1 MGVWKRPLC
10 RIAAGFL
17 LGILFGAYGGTWYL
31 VTAAAVL
38 LMGCTGYTFLGT
50 KRWLYAAVV
59 FLEITAAIFF
69 GNLRYHAAETF
80 RQTYLQEIPDGAR
93 VSVQGR
99 LVSKEYKNYQYLYY
113 LTSCYVQR
121 QDEAGGSKG
130 TASNKT
136 VPCNQVIVCV
146 GKDSY
151 KLGKTLV
158 LNGTA
163 EYWKGASNEGN
174 FDAKTYY
181 WSRGIDFK
189 IKDAQILSEHGEADA
204 VLEWLFSLRSKIA
217 EVYAE
222 ELEEGQAGVLTTMV
236 LGDKSI
242 LEKEEKK
249 LYQKTGI
256 SHILAISGL
265 HISVI
270 GMSLYQ
276 ILRKLGAGYAVAGM
290 GAGILMA
297 GYGGM
302 VGMGTSVNR
311 ALLMFFLML
320 LAGVFGRSY
329 DSLSALSAAA
339 LALTWE
345 NPAILFYAG
354 FLLSFAAVTGVVY
367 LGGFLEKQKGG
378 EKRVLKRIA
387 GSFLDTLGVSAAIQ
401 LATIPLVA
409 WYYYEQPT
417 YGIFANLMVLPFMAL
432 LLYLG
437 IVGGL
442 LGLVLPELAKLPLF
456 FCQVI
461 LNWYE
466 TVCKGVG
473 SLPGAVYICGQPP
486 VWKMAGYYLLL
497 LFLASCLYRQ
507 KKVKD
512 TGRTLNVRLFAGG
525 AALLFCLLF
534 HGNGGFELDVL
545 DVGQGDGI
553 FLQTENGITMF
564 VDGGSSNVSK
574 VGEYRILPFL
584 KAKGIRQIDFW
595 AVSHTDADHISGL
608 MEILEEGYPVFNLLM
623 AENIE
628 RDEAFENLCA
638 LAKKAGSNI
647 VYGKAGDILHL
658 GDARIELI
666 SPGAENTASDKNG
679 NSLVFYYEENGFT
692 GLFTGDVGEA
702 QERRILS
709 QKKLRQA
716 EFYKV
721 AHHGSGGS
729 NSMEYL
735 RAVAPEISVVSC
747 AKENSYGHPA
757 PKAVENMEDAGS
769 TIFYTMESGRIRI
782 TREGEELVVEK
793 YLQPLDVF
801 RSSVVK

>member
-17 LGILFGAYGGTWYL
+17 IGILLGAYGGAWYL

-38 LMGCTGYTFLGT
+38 LVGCTVYTFRGT
-50 KRWLYAAVV
+50 GRYLCAAVV
-59 FLEITAAIFF
+59 FLEIIAAVFL
-69 GNLRYHAAETF
+69 GNLRYHATETF
-80 RQTYLQEIPDGAR
+80 RETYLQEIPDGAQ

-113 LTSCYVQR
+113 LTSCYVQK
-121 QDEAGGSKG
+121 QDEAGISKG

-189 IKDAQILSEHGEADA
+189 VKDAQILSEHGEADA
-204 VLEWLFSLRSKIA
+204 VAEWLFSLRSKIA
-217 EVYAE
+217 AVYAE
-222 ELEEGQAGVLTTMV
+222 ALEEGQAGVLTTMV
-236 LGDKSI
+236 LGDKSL

-276 ILRKLGAGYAVAGM
+276 ILRKLGAGYAGAGM
-290 GAGILMA
+290 GAAILMA

-320 LAGVFGRSY
+320 FAGVLGRSY

-354 FLLSFAAVTGVVY
+354 FLLSFAAVSGVVY
-367 LGGFLEKQKGG
+367 LGGLLEKRKGG
-378 EKRVLKRIA
+378 EKRFLKRIA
-387 GSFLDTLGVSAAIQ
+387 GSFLDTLGVSAVIQ

-417 YGIFANLMVLPFMAL
+417 YGIFANLVVLPFMAL
-432 LLYLG
+432 LLYFG
-437 IVGGL
+437 IAGGL
-442 LGLVLPELAKLPLF
+442 LGLFLPNLAKLPLF

-461 LNWYE
+461 LSWYE
-466 TVCKGVG
+466 AVCKGIG
-473 SLPGAVYICGQPP
+473 SLPGAVSICGQPP
-486 VWKMAGYYLLL
+486 VWKLAGYYFLL

-507 KKVKD
+507 KKVKND
-512 TGRTLNVRLFAGG
+512 GRALNVRLFTGG
-525 AALLFCLLF
+525 AVLLFFLLF
-534 HGNGGFELDVL
+534 RGNGGFELDVL

-553 FLQTENGITMF
+553 FLRTETGITMF

-584 KAKGIRQIDFW
+584 KAKGVRRIDFW

-608 MEILEEGYPVFNLLM
+608 MEILEEGYPVSNLLM
-623 AENIE
+623 AENVVQ
-628 RDEAFENLCA
+628 DEAFENLCA
-638 LAKKAGSNI
+638 LAEKAGSNI
-647 VYGKAGDILHL
+647 VYVKAGDILHL
-658 GDARIELI
+658 GEAQIELL
-666 SPGAENTASDKNG
+666 SPSAGSSTQDKNG

-692 GLFTGDVGEA
+692 GLFTGDIGEA
-702 QERRILS
+702 QERWLLS

-716 EFYKV
+716 EFYKA

-729 NSMEYL
+729 NSAEYL
-735 RAVAPEISVVSC
+735 RTVAPEISVVSC

-757 PKAVENMEDAGS
+757 PKAIENMEDAGS
-769 TIFYTMESGRIRI
+769 AVFFTMESGRIRI
-782 TREGEELVVEK
+782 TREGEELVIEK

-801 RSSVVK
+801 RSPVVE